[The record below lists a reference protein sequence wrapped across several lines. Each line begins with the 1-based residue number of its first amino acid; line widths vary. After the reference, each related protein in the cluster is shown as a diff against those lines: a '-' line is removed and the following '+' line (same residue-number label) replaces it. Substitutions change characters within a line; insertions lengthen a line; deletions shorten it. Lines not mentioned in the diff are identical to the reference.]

1 MINFLINWQDVNNGV
16 LAALRMLL
24 LKLCEPIYSLIVFCF
39 DIFEDFGELRLFEG
53 SDTISMIYNRV
64 GLILGLFMVFRIT
77 FTAIEYLV
85 DPDKILDSKQGI
97 GNIIKKVLIVVILLG
112 STRYI
117 FNFAFDFQS
126 KLIESDVVGNLIL
139 GPSYIE
145 ENKYSAGTNLAWFTF
160 TQFYTLNDRAKNDN
174 NYENCRIMLSSG
186 NGAEANSGG
195 SIYNDF
201 HDNHKFNNAEYCLN
215 LKTNDKYSIDSNV
228 KEKQELNIIDFSG
241 FICLAVGAVL
251 LWIIMTY
258 TVQVAVRVF
267 QLAYL
272 ELIAPIPIMMY
283 LMPNGD
289 EKLKKWAQQ
298 CLTTF
303 LDFFIRLAIMD
314 FIILV
319 SSALVEL
326 EDTDSMLVTFNKLSF
341 WGSGYVKII
350 LIIALFAFVK
360 KVPELLKELFPSIG
374 GTGFDF
380 GLHGKS
386 AKRIGTIAGGALAGG
401 AVGLIGGH
409 GIVGRAKGLVGGI
422 GQGAISGAKGK
433 KISEISAARAK
444 RNKINRQASLNG
456 STFGGRLDARM
467 RNMFGFETA
476 SEGIDRRISAIDEQ
490 IEAIDNSPNMRTKRQ
505 NDAIIGAR
513 KAALEEAKSQLLKEN
528 GTYSNAGLKADRDK
542 LSYLRAHLGEKDSNG
557 HTITTGMIQ
566 AQETLYNTS
575 LDNASRQFIDQ
586 HATDNAEIA
595 RQMQIIEN
603 NAGTPITNFAQM
615 DAADNA
621 AKSSNTA
628 IARDV
633 EAAEH
638 DKQDLNEQKRQLNEQ
653 KRIPQ
658 ANENAINNK

>member
-39 DIFEDFGELRLFEG
+39 DIFEDFGQLRLFED
-53 SDTISMIYNRV
+53 SNTISMIYNRI

-97 GNIIKKVLIVVILLG
+97 GNIIKRVLIVVILLG

-117 FNFAFDFQS
+117 FNFAFDFQNR
-126 KLIESDVVGNLIL
+126 LIESNVVGNLIL
-139 GPSYIE
+139 GPSYTE
-145 ENKYSAGTNLAWFTF
+145 ENKYSTGTNLAWFTF
-160 TQFYTLNDRAKNDN
+160 TQFYTLNDRAKDDK
-174 NYENCRIMLSSG
+174 NYENCRIMLESG
-186 NGAEANSGG
+186 SDTENNSGG

-215 LKTNDKYSIDSNV
+215 LKTSNKYSIDSNV
-228 KEKQELNIIDFSG
+228 EEKQELNIIDFNG
-241 FICLAVGAVL
+241 FICLAVGAIL

-319 SSALVEL
+319 SNALVEL

-350 LIIALFAFVK
+350 LIIALFVFVK
-360 KVPELLKELFPSIG
+360 KVPELLKELFPS
-374 GTGFDF
+374 T
-380 GLHGKS
+380 
-386 AKRIGTIAGGALAGG
+386 GGAASFGFGIKSPKAVWDAWKSTPILG
-401 AVGLIGGH
+401 A
-409 GIVGRAKGLVGGI
+409 
-422 GQGAISGAKGK
+422 GAKAIGWGHNQIKKPIQANKEKHAEIKKVRKQAKTDARDYAMKDKVGK
-433 KISEISAARAK
+433 NLYDRYGTSLPSSAFSSKKYQESYEAVAAAKSVTKETERALENAQAEFSAAYNSTGADREERIAAARANYDNAK
-444 RNKINRQASLNG
+444 KQDRAAQTRLEMAKNNHEHMKKIYDKDAKIEDAYKHYADLHPALEQPTSLPAASTTSNRQSVDLPAAAQIVNDSNASYDDQI
-456 STFGGRLDARM
+456 RAAEALDA
-467 RNMFGFETA
+467 
-476 SEGIDRRISAIDEQ
+476 
-490 IEAIDNSPNMRTKRQ
+490 
-505 NDAIIGAR
+505 
-513 KAALEEAKSQLLKEN
+513 AAKERVNKEN
-528 GTYSNAGLKADRDK
+528 RLNEAARIINDP
-542 LSYLRAHLGEKDSNG
+542 
-557 HTITTGMIQ
+557 
-566 AQETLYNTS
+566 
-575 LDNASRQFIDQ
+575 NAS
-586 HATDNAEIA
+586 TAEQDRA
-595 RQMQIIEN
+595 
-603 NAGTPITNFAQM
+603 AQVL
-615 DAADNA
+615 DAA
-621 AKSSNTA
+621 
-628 IARDV
+628 AR
-633 EAAEH
+633 E
-638 DKQDLNEQKRQLNEQ
+638 R
-653 KRIPQ
+653 
-658 ANENAINNK
+658 NNKNN